1 MLDGRHL
8 PLPFFKLDKNFRIL
22 ERSLAAGKLFAEKE
36 SFLELADEDSRR
48 KAEIVLSSGK
58 NDSELVLRTYQSPL
72 SLFKLNVN
80 TDDEFLY
87 LILTEQNSK
96 METLVQQVE
105 LHRRRLAETDLQ
117 LLAKKEEA
125 EDAYRKIIELS
136 CPFIMLTKK
145 TALLPLYGELTE
157 ELISANAGRL
167 LNLLQETC
175 AEQVMIDFHGVGFIS
190 ETGMKA
196 LADLVKEF
204 TLMGA
209 STCFASLNPVQA
221 KQVYASHTTL
231 EATYVS
237 SLSCALETYLL

>member
-1 MLDGRHL
+1 MLDSRHL

-72 SLFKLNVN
+72 ALFKLNVN
-80 TDDEFLY
+80 TDDDFLY

-145 TALLPLYGELTE
+145 TALLPLYGELT
-157 ELISANAGRL
+157 GRL

-175 AEQVMIDFHGVGFIS
+175 AEQIMIDFHGVGFIS

-221 KQVYASHTTL
+221 KQVYSSHTTL
-231 EATYVS
+231 DATYVS
-237 SLSCALETYLL
+237 SLSSALETYLL